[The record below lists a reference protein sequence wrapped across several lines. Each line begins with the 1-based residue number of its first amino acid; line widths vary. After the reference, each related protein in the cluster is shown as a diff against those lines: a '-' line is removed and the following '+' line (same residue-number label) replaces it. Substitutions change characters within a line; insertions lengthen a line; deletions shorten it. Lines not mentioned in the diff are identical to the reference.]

1 MFHPFIK
8 VVKKTYI
15 ALVMLSNVHYI
26 PAQIP
31 ETTPLPGGNQVEC
44 SSGLTIKNFSS
55 HNNTWKVVVSG
66 MDIEG
71 NVVKE
76 KIKYKAIGHDPN
88 KILTWKLF
96 SGVGSEDYWDL
107 KPLNS
112 TTWNSTGEAYIP
124 YEKHPANNSD
134 FGEANGIVKLTSGS
148 LSVLST
154 DPIPNPGKAIKVYF
168 RKDDPNYFDKNVP
181 NWFYYWS
188 QSAEAKSL
196 LTTEGIKMFK
206 MTGDIPMLNADP
218 TQVTFSLG
226 YLNTGTWKWNPNG
239 GVKVTYGNTEAGENW
254 YPRVAQFGIVPN
266 SNNSCNGFRKVM
278 LGYGEINFNIN
289 IGESC
294 GYRVETQDYGNIDSD
309 IGHHSPG
316 TTVQFIGIYGFTS
329 ILKHE
334 VGHFKVREKF
344 WKDTGYDSDLDC
356 DHDLFPDAWEMS
368 PQGVDFGFI
377 AGNMEEYNG
386 NYNSK
391 NITTAGP
398 SAYYQEVFCRLLE
411 TVSKNEELKDLDW
424 SYDPDPNSLFQGKNW

>member
-1 MFHPFIK
+1 MLHPFFK

-44 SSGLTIKNFSS
+44 LSGLTIKKFSS
-55 HNNTWKVVVSG
+55 HNKKWKVVVSG

-88 KILTWKLF
+88 KILIWKLF

-112 TTWNSTGEAYIP
+112 TSWNSTGEAYIP

-168 RKDDPNYFDKNVP
+168 RKDDSNYFDKNVP

-188 QSAEAKSL
+188 KTIHIQNLLSIPGIKLFDKSTCSFNNTISNLSLSIEYDQSLIYNQVGTSTFGYNLFNPERAELWETYESDPTKKSCNKYNEPVRFVCVNYDPKINKIFIGKGCGFVKNSL
-196 LTTEGIKMFK
+196 LGIHALYSTVIHETEHAK
-206 MTGDIPMLNADP
+206 
-218 TQVTFSLG
+218 
-226 YLNTGTWKWNPNG
+226 
-239 GVKVTYGNTEAGENW
+239 
-254 YPRVAQFGIVPN
+254 
-266 SNNSCNGFRKVM
+266 
-278 LGYGEINFNIN
+278 
-289 IGESC
+289 IGC
-294 GYRVETQDYGNIDSD
+294 
-309 IGHHSPG
+309 
-316 TTVQFIGIYGFTS
+316 
-329 ILKHE
+329 E
-334 VGHFKVREKF
+334 V
-344 WKDTGYDSDLDC
+344 WKDGYDSLLDT
-356 DHDLFPDAWEMS
+356 DKDGYRDGWELTDPTAIIFNFKIFKKPIPNPNNLKDDRYDSMYD
-368 PQGVDFGFI
+368 PLLLGQ
-377 AGNMEEYNG
+377 NKY
-386 NYNSK
+386 
-391 NITTAGP
+391 TAGTE
-398 SAYYQEVFCRLLE
+398 YEEHRCRLQE
-411 TVSKNEELKDLDW
+411 TTSNLSAIDGEDW
-424 SYDPDPNSLFQGKNW
+424 SFDPPLNKKGETRTILIQGKQW